1 MLLDRLFISF
11 DFRLTVN
18 RQSRPSSSKRIGK
31 LANVVKLRIFVYPRR
46 ILFDQN
52 HKELKIADRDTQDAM
67 SKAAGKLIAR

>member
-31 LANVVKLRIFVYPRR
+31 LANVVKLRIFVYSRR
-46 ILFDQN
+46 IPFQN